1 MAKTMIKP
9 GPDLLQRVSQA
20 FLDYGYS
27 GLSMVTMAKACGFTQ
42 RALYYYFSNK
52 EDAFR
57 AMIQYRNDE
66 AVELARDAGKAIRT
80 KGGSALDIIAEILDI
95 RYGNTRRRV
104 IPSPHTVELNAE
116 AFKRCRDLMVQS
128 AIAFQ
133 TDLKELIVDL
143 QRSRMLKLN
152 GRFTAAQI
160 AQGLADGGRAVNQGL
175 PPIAAEDL
183 SGRYRQT
190 CEMVLYGCATMSKAK
205 ISKPKMVKPKTSKPK
220 ISKEKIS
227 GPTTFKRKLPKRK

>member
-1 MAKTMIKP
+1 MPKTMIKP

-27 GLSMVTMAKACGFTQ
+27 GLSMVTMAKSCGFTQ

-57 AMIQYRNDE
+57 AMIQFRNDE
-66 AVELARDAGKAIRT
+66 AVALARDAGKAMRA
-80 KGGSALDIIAEILDI
+80 KGGSALDIIAEILDV
-95 RYGNTRRRV
+95 RYGSTRRRV

-116 AFKRCRDLMVQS
+116 AFKRCRDLMIQS
-128 AIAFQ
+128 AVAFQ
-133 TDLKELIVDL
+133 AELEDLVVDL
-143 QRSRMLKLN
+143 ENSRMLKLN
-152 GRFTAAQI
+152 GRFTAAEI
-160 AQGLADGGRAVNQGL
+160 AQALADSGRAVNQGL

-190 CEMVLYGCATMSKAK
+190 CEMVLYGCAAMP
-205 ISKPKMVKPKTSKPK
+205 KPKSSTLKA
-220 ISKEKIS
+220 
-227 GPTTFKRKLPKRK
+227 PKRK